1 VASSRTAPCV
11 LVVEDEA
18 LLLFAI
24 ADELREAGFEVL
36 EARNAAEAIVL
47 LEKNAR
53 VDVLFTDVDMPG
65 TIDGIRLSQI
75 VRDRWPPIAII
86 VTSGKGA
93 QVSGALPDGAVFMPK
108 PYGVSSVAAT
118 INRVLH

>member
-1 VASSRTAPCV
+1 MASSQPKPAV
-11 LVVEDEA
+11 LIVEDEA

-36 EARNAAEAIVL
+36 EARNAAEAIVI
-47 LEKNAR
+47 LESNTR

-86 VTSGKGA
+86 VTSGKGM
-93 QVSGALPDGAVFMPK
+93 QMSTDLPRGAVFMPK

-118 INRVLH
+118 INRVLQ